1 MKTNETNAPQQSTEV
16 KLTPWDDEII
26 VMCENILQK
35 HVEIRPTEGGYCIVA
50 PISESDIQTR
60 DALIQAVKGKSGDR
74 WIECGTTP
82 ENIFLQI
89 RADATQFPTEIRS
102 DYDMAAPT
110 IGKHYR
116 RKSLDIT
123 AIQIREDNLSELI
136 KFVGGGT
143 MTHRNPQTSALFTFI
158 DEKGLH
164 QTAPEGWW
172 VIHSQSTGRFNVLAD
187 VSFKDLFEEADPLH
201 IIADD
206 LVELYGEDIQARIR
220 KASEELGELKDA
232 AEKYYNLH
240 PSERTTEDMVDE
252 LADLNIV
259 IFQIAALLG
268 KTQND
273 LIYQAYDKIQG
284 RKTDPNYK
292 RKHPHNTK
300 EAKHD
305 PQPKNKQEAF
315 MNEVEYLINKY
326 SLEGKF
332 NDTPDFVLARIAW
345 EAMEVFA
352 RATQQIYPELPF
364 FMKMIKFAL

>member
-1 MKTNETNAPQQSTEV
+1 MKTNETNAPQQATEV
-16 KLTPWDDEII
+16 KLSPWDDEII
-26 VMCENILQK
+26 VMCENLLQK
-35 HVEIRPTEGGYCIVA
+35 QVEIRPTRDGYCIVA
-50 PISESDIQTR
+50 PIPESDIQTR
-60 DALIQAVKGKSGDR
+60 DALIQAVKGKAGNR
-74 WIECGTTP
+74 WIENGTTP

-89 RADATQFPTEIRS
+89 RADATEFPTEIRS
-102 DYDMAAPT
+102 DYNIADPT

-123 AIQIREDNLSELI
+123 AMQIRENNLSELI

-143 MTHRNPQTSALFTFI
+143 MIDREAKIPALFTFI

-172 VIHSQSTGRFNVLAD
+172 VIYSESTGRFNVLAD

-220 KASEELGELKDA
+220 KASEELGELKEA
-232 AEKYYNLH
+232 ADKYYSLH
-240 PSERTTEDMVDE
+240 PSERTTEDMIDE

-273 LIYQAYDKIQG
+273 LIYQAYDKIQH

-292 RKHPHNTK
+292 RKHPHITK
-300 EAKHD
+300 ATKHD
-305 PQPKNKQEAF
+305 SEPQSKQESF
-315 MNEVEYLINKY
+315 MNDLEGLINKY

-352 RATQQIYPELPF
+352 RATQQRDIFHNFTGRPE
-364 FMKMIKFAL
+364 IKKK